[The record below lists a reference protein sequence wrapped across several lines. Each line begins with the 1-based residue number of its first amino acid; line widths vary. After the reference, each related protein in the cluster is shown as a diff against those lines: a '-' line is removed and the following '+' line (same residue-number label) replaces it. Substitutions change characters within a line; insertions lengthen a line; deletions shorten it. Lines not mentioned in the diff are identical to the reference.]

1 MCHLFQSTL
10 PNGSDDVAAAT
21 ATIIYQIQS
30 TLPNGSDDGMP
41 RVRPPAQISIHAPKR
56 ERRLLWRIGG
66 RGMEF
71 QSTLP
76 NGSDEFILWF
86 AKWYNI
92 SIHAPKRER
101 REPYTGGKQ
110 EYYISIHAPKRER
123 LAQASN
129 TAQKYKFQ
137 STLPNGSDGEAYC
150 DQAGDHNFNPRSQT
164 GATTFALQVHITF
177 QFQSTLPNGSD
188 EYSAFLLSASRI
200 SIHAPKRER
209 L

>member
-1 MCHLFQSTL
+1 MECHGYGHLHRFQSTL
-10 PNGSDDVAAAT
+10 PNGSDVYYGELEVGGWNFNPRSQTGAT
-21 ATIIYQIQS
+21 NLS
-30 TLPNGSDDGMP
+30 CGLRNGTT
-41 RVRPPAQISIHAPKR
+41 
-56 ERRLLWRIGG
+56 
-66 RGMEF
+66 F

-76 NGSDEFILWF
+76 NGSDGSLTQVE
-86 AKWYNI
+86 NR
-92 SIHAPKRER
+92 SI
-101 REPYTGGKQ
+101 T
-110 EYYISIHAPKRER
+110 
-123 LAQASN
+123 
-129 TAQKYKFQ
+129 FQ